1 MINYR
6 NCSPDL
12 LREALV
18 HANASFPESENDT
31 LSDSEPWALLALR
44 AEWLAR
50 ILQHLA
56 HGEREEAGA
65 VEVAYAQTLRKG
77 LSKSGAL
84 LELLRCYDH
93 LAVDVDHKRW
103 ARKIIARIAE
113 GDASVK
119 PYQARAALEA
129 LCANS

>member
-6 NCSPDL
+6 NDSTDL
-12 LREALV
+12 PRVALV
-18 HANASFPESENDT
+18 HANASFPELEKDT
-31 LSDSEPWALLALR
+31 LSDAEPLALLALR
-44 AEWLAR
+44 AEWLVG

-56 HGEREEAGA
+56 HAEGDEAGA
-65 VEVAYAQTLRKG
+65 VEVALATTLRRR

-84 LELLRCYDH
+84 LELLRSYDT

-103 ARKIIARIAE
+103 ARKIIARIAD

-119 PYQARAALEA
+119 PFQARAALEA